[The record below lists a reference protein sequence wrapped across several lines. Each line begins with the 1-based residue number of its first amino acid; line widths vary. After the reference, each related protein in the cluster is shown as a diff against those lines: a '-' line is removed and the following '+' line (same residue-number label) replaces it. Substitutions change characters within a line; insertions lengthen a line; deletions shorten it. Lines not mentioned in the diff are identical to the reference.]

1 MNDKKGIQKWLN
13 QKLKIEKIW
22 IDCRKI
28 KDAKSDNRRNKL
40 LKGIELTNH
49 EIFCLSQRNW
59 NVLLLRKEI
68 WRYGIHGYGNCNI
81 AGNLGRP
88 GSFSFDLHCK
98 IQWTKGCKAGRK
110 GKNYQTVIENLTE
123 KFQILNQVQND
134 LKEIKDNLLNKN

>member
-1 MNDKKGIQKWLN
+1 MTKSETENR
-13 QKLKIEKIW
+13 KIW
-22 IDCRKI
+22 IYCRKI
-28 KDAKSDNRRNKL
+28 KEAKSDNRRNKL
-40 LKGIELTNH
+40 LKGIELTNY

-59 NVLLLRKEI
+59 NVLLLRKEV

-110 GKNYQTVIENLTE
+110 GKKLPDSDWEFDWK